1 MNAYECPLC
10 NLEFEGEN
18 CRAKCGMSKGC
29 TRVKCPRCSYEFV
42 TDGSLANL
50 FRRLIARRKD
60 HASSPR

>member
-18 CRAKCGMSKGC
+18 CRAECGMSKGC
-29 TRVKCPRCSYEFV
+29 TMVKCPRCSYEFV